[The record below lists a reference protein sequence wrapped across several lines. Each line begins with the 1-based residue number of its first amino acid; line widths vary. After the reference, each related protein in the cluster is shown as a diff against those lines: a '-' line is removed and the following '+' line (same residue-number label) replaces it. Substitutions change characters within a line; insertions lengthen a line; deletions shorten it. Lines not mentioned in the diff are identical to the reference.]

1 MFATFVAFLVWIENT
16 PLAVWVGESRW
27 GFPLSLT
34 LHAIGMGFLAGLQF
48 ALALR
53 LLGVARS
60 VSPVL
65 LLRFFPLLWFCAA
78 LSLVSGIM
86 LLSAY
91 PAKALT
97 NVVFFTK
104 MALIVVGLWLTTRPV
119 RAQLA
124 ALPANVAPD
133 ALQRRLG
140 IALLAIWALTITAG
154 RLLAYTNIVLRA
166 NELTGG

>member
-16 PLAVWVGESRW
+16 PLAVWVGESTW
-27 GFPLSLT
+27 GFPISLA

-53 LLGVARS
+53 LLGAARGVPPS
-60 VSPVL
+60 L
-65 LLRFFPLLWFCAA
+65 LLRFYPLLWLAA
-78 LSLVSGIM
+78 GLCLISGIM

-104 MALIVVGLWLTTRPV
+104 LALITVGLWLTTKPV
-119 RAQLA
+119 RLQLA
-124 ALPANVAPD
+124 AMTLDTSPTTT
-133 ALQRRLG
+133 QRRLG

-154 RLLAYTNIVLRA
+154 RLLAYTHIVMRA